1 MYLLDTNICIFLIKK
16 KNPLLIEKFKKNYNK
31 GIFISS
37 LTLAELEYG
46 VENSEHIEKNRLSL
60 IEFLTIF
67 EILNFEQRDSKA
79 FGIIKRDL
87 RNSGKMI
94 GAVDALL
101 AAQSIS
107 RKLIFITNNT
117 KEFER
122 INNIKIEDWTLPK
135 KK

>member
-16 KNPLLIEKFKKNYNK
+16 KNPLLIEKFKKNYNN

-37 LTLAELEYG
+37 LTLSELEYG

-135 KK
+135 K

>member
-16 KNPLLIEKFKKNYNK
+16 KNPLLIEKLKKYYNK

-46 VENSEHIEKNRLSL
+46 VENSDHKEKNRLSL

-67 EILNFEQRDSKA
+67 EILNFEQKDTQSY
-79 FGIIKRDL
+79 GMIKSDL
-87 RNSGKMI
+87 RKSGKMV
-94 GAVDALL
+94 GAIDALL
-101 AAQSIS
+101 AAQAIS
-107 RKLIFITNNT
+107 RNLIFVTNNT

-122 INNIKIEDWTLPK
+122 INNLRIEDWTL
-135 KK
+135 

>member
-46 VENSEHIEKNRLSL
+46 VENSEHTEKNRLSL

-67 EILNFEQRDSKA
+67 EILNFEQKDTKA

-122 INNIKIEDWTLPK
+122 INNLRIEDWTLPQK
-135 KK
+135 

>member
-37 LTLAELEYG
+37 LTLAELEFG

-67 EILNFEQRDSKA
+67 EILNFEQKDAKE

-94 GAVDALL
+94 GAIDALL

-122 INNIKIEDWTLPK
+122 INNIKIEDWTLPQK
-135 KK
+135 

>member
-16 KNPLLIEKFKKNYNK
+16 KNPLLIEKLKKYYNK

-46 VENSEHIEKNRLSL
+46 VENSDHKEKNRLSL

-67 EILNFEQRDSKA
+67 EILNFEQKDTQSY
-79 FGIIKRDL
+79 GMIKSDL
-87 RNSGKMI
+87 RKSGKMI
-94 GAVDALL
+94 GAIDALL
-101 AAQSIS
+101 AAQAIS
-107 RKLIFITNNT
+107 RNLIFITNNT

-122 INNIKIEDWTLPK
+122 INNLRIEDWTSY
-135 KK
+135 

>member
-67 EILNFEQRDSKA
+67 EILNFEEKDTKA

-122 INNIKIEDWTLPK
+122 INNIKIEDWTLPQK
-135 KK
+135 

>member
-46 VENSEHIEKNRLSL
+46 VENSEHTEKNRLSL

-122 INNIKIEDWTLPK
+122 INNLKIEDWTLPQK
-135 KK
+135 

>member
-16 KNPLLIEKFKKNYNK
+16 KNPHLIEKFKKNYNK

-67 EILNFEQRDSKA
+67 EILNFDL
-79 FGIIKRDL
+79 KRIFQK
-87 RNSGKMI
+87 RESMI
-94 GAVDALL
+94 Y
-101 AAQSIS
+101 I
-107 RKLIFITNNT
+107 
-117 KEFER
+117 
-122 INNIKIEDWTLPK
+122 
-135 KK
+135 

>member
-67 EILNFEQRDSKA
+67 EILNFEEKDTKA

-122 INNIKIEDWTLPK
+122 INSIKIEDWTLPQK
-135 KK
+135 

>member
-122 INNIKIEDWTLPK
+122 INNLKIEDWTLAQK
-135 KK
+135 

>member
-67 EILNFEQRDSKA
+67 EILNFEQKDAKE

-122 INNIKIEDWTLPK
+122 INNLKIEDWTLPQK
-135 KK
+135 

>member
-67 EILNFEQRDSKA
+67 EILNFEQKDAKE

-94 GAVDALL
+94 GAIDALL

-122 INNIKIEDWTLPK
+122 INNLKIEDWTLPQK
-135 KK
+135 

>member
-1 MYLLDTNICIFLIKK
+1 MYLLDTNIYIFLIKK

-67 EILNFEQRDSKA
+67 EILNFEQKDAKE

-94 GAVDALL
+94 GAIDALL

-122 INNIKIEDWTLPK
+122 INNLKIEDWTLPQK
-135 KK
+135 

>member
-67 EILNFEQRDSKA
+67 EILNFEQKDAKE

-122 INNIKIEDWTLPK
+122 INNIKIEDWTLPQK
-135 KK
+135 

>member
-46 VENSEHIEKNRLSL
+46 VENSEHIEKNSLSL

-67 EILNFEQRDSKA
+67 EILNFEQRDTKA

-94 GAVDALL
+94 GAIDALL

-122 INNIKIEDWTLPK
+122 INNLKIEDWTLAQK
-135 KK
+135 

>member
-87 RNSGKMI
+87 GNSGKMI
-94 GAVDALL
+94 GAVDTLL

-117 KEFER
+117 KEFQR
-122 INNIKIEDWTLPK
+122 INNLKIEDWTLPK
-135 KK
+135 K

>member
-16 KNPLLIEKFKKNYNK
+16 KNPLLIEKLKKYYNK

-46 VENSEHIEKNRLSL
+46 VENSDHKEKNRLSL

-67 EILNFEQRDSKA
+67 EILNFEQKDTQSY
-79 FGIIKRDL
+79 GMIKSDL
-87 RNSGKMI
+87 RKSEKMI
-94 GAVDALL
+94 GAIDALL
-101 AAQSIS
+101 AAQAIS
-107 RKLIFITNNT
+107 RNLIFITNNT

-122 INNIKIEDWTLPK
+122 INNLRIEDWTSY
-135 KK
+135 